1 MPQKPKA
8 TSAPLASPTAAS
20 ARSAAIHEEKKV
32 NLALQ
37 GGGSHGAF
45 TWGMLDRFLQEP
57 RLGYDGVCGTSAGA
71 MNAAVLTYGMA
82 KGGRAAARE
91 ALDDFWHR
99 IAEAGRKG
107 PLQRSPFD
115 KMMGGWKLDHSP
127 SFMMFDLLSRMM
139 SPYQLNPM
147 NINPLKDVLEA
158 SIDFEFLRSYRDIK
172 LFICATNV
180 RTGKVKVF
188 NNNEMVVECLLA
200 SACLPFM
207 FQTVELDGEFYWD
220 GGYMGNPALFP
231 IIYSCQSK
239 DIVIAQINPLYRE
252 EIPTSARDI
261 MDRVNEISFNS
272 SLMREM
278 RAVHFVTKLI
288 DEGKLDAEQYKRMNV
303 HIVTSQALN
312 DLGAST
318 KLNSEPEFLEH
329 LKRLG
334 SLAADAWLE
343 QNWGK
348 IGETST
354 VDLVETYF

>member
-1 MPQKPKA
+1 MTMPSKPKT
-8 TSAPLASPTAAS
+8 TSAPAA
-20 ARSAAIHEEKKV
+20 ASAAIHEEKTV

-57 RLGYDGVCGTSAGA
+57 RLNFDGVCGTSAGA
-71 MNAAVLTYGMA
+71 MNAAVLTYGLA
-82 KGGRAAARE
+82 RGGRQAARE
-91 ALDDFWHR
+91 RLDDFWRR

-115 KMMGGWKLDHSP
+115 KMMGGWRLDHSP

-147 NINPLKDVLEA
+147 NINPLRDLLEEA
-158 SIDFEFLRSYRDIK
+158 IDFEVIRKYGGVK

-188 NNNEMVVECLLA
+188 KNDEMVVECLLA
-200 SACLPFM
+200 SACLPFL
-207 FQTVELDGEFYWD
+207 FQTVELDGEHYWD

-231 IIYSCQSK
+231 IIYACASK

-288 DEGKLDAEQYKRMNV
+288 DGGKLDPEEYKRLNI
-303 HIVTSQALN
+303 HIVASQGLN

-318 KLNSEPEFLEH
+318 KLNSEPDFLEH

-334 SLAADAWLE
+334 SIAADSWLE

-348 IGETST
+348 IGVESS

>member
-1 MPQKPKA
+1 MPSTPKSKAISGKPA
-8 TSAPLASPTAAS
+8 AAPAV
-20 ARSAAIHEEKKV
+20 HDEKMI

-82 KGGRAAARE
+82 KGGRPAARQ
-91 ALDDFWHR
+91 ALNDFWHR
-99 IAEAGRKG
+99 IAETGKKG

-115 KMMGGWKLDHSP
+115 KMMGGWRLDNSP

-147 NINPLKDVLEA
+147 NINPLQDVLDE
-158 SIDFEFLRSYRDIK
+158 SIEFDVIRKYSDIK

-188 NNNEMVVECLLA
+188 KNKEMVVECLLA

-231 IIYSCQSK
+231 IIYACSSK

-288 DEGKLDAEQYKRMNV
+288 DSGQLDAETYKRLNV

-334 SLAADAWLE
+334 SQAADSWLE
-343 QNWGK
+343 QNWDK
-348 IGETST
+348 IGKTSS

>member
-1 MPQKPKA
+1 
-8 TSAPLASPTAAS
+8 
-20 ARSAAIHEEKKV
+20 
-32 NLALQ
+32 
-37 GGGSHGAF
+37 
-45 TWGMLDRFLQEP
+45 
-57 RLGYDGVCGTSAGA
+57 
-71 MNAAVLTYGMA
+71 
-82 KGGRAAARE
+82 
-91 ALDDFWHR
+91 
-99 IAEAGRKG
+99 
-107 PLQRSPFD
+107 
-115 KMMGGWKLDHSP
+115 
-127 SFMMFDLLSRMM
+127 
-139 SPYQLNPM
+139 M
-147 NINPLKDVLEA
+147 NINPLQDVLDE
-158 SIDFEFLRSYRDIK
+158 SIEFDVIRKYSDIK

-188 NNNEMVVECLLA
+188 KNQEMVVECLLA

-231 IIYSCQSK
+231 IIYACSSK

-288 DEGKLDAEQYKRMNV
+288 DSGQLDAETYKRLNV

-312 DLGAST
+312 DLGEST

-334 SLAADAWLE
+334 SQAADSWLE
-343 QNWGK
+343 QNWDK
-348 IGETST
+348 IGKTSS